1 MPRSRDKQTA
11 PVALLL
17 IDWINDLEFDGGDRI
32 LPQAL
37 AAARAT
43 AALRRRAK
51 QAGVPVVY
59 CNDNF
64 GKWRSDFRATLDH
77 VLKGGV
83 RGQPLGELLA
93 PDEHDYFVLKP
104 KHSGF
109 HSTSLDVLLD
119 YLGAR
124 TLILTGLAGN
134 FCVTFTAYDAYMREF
149 RLLVPG
155 DCVASEEEADNR
167 HALEH
172 MAKVCK
178 ADTGPSAGIDF
189 SRFCTE
195 DTSRSSRSSRDL
207 PSRSAAG

>member
-1 MPRSRDKQTA
+1 MPHSRAK
-11 PVALLL
+11 VALLL
-17 IDWINDLEFDGGDRI
+17 IDWINDLEFDQGDRI

-37 AAARAT
+37 AAAKAT

-51 QAGVPVVY
+51 QAGVPVIY

-77 VLKGGV
+77 VLKDGV
-83 RGQPLGELLA
+83 RGQPLAELLA
-93 PDEHDYFVLKP
+93 PDEHDYFLLKP

-124 TLILTGLAGN
+124 TLILTGIAGD
-134 FCVTFTAYDAYMREF
+134 FCVLFTAQDAYMRDF
-149 RLLVPG
+149 KLLVPR
-155 DCVASEEEADNR
+155 DCLASEEERDNR

-178 ADTGPSAGIDF
+178 ADIGPSAGIDF
-189 SRFCTE
+189 AQ
-195 DTSRSSRSSRDL
+195 L
-207 PSRSAAG
+207 QKAA